1 MATRAIPHSPERREE
16 PSLRVLLVEDDENDY
31 LLTRELLAKA
41 TGHRFDLEWVASYE
55 AAREALRRDS
65 HDVYLFGHLLG
76 RRNGLELLAEAVS
89 RQCRAPV
96 ILLTGQDE
104 REVDIEAMKAGAAD
118 YLVKGR
124 IDAALLDRS
133 IRYAIERKRY
143 QDSLRQVHAALEQRI
158 RERTTA
164 LEQANDRLR
173 SLAEELRGAD
183 RRKDEFLAMLAHEL
197 RNPLAPIRN
206 ALHIIHLRGPERRE
220 SIRQAWEII
229 DRQTEHL
236 SRLVDDLL
244 DVSRITR
251 GKINLQKQPLDVAT
265 VVARAVEGSRPLM
278 EARRHTLE
286 VLVPD
291 DVGRVEGD
299 PIRLAQVLWNLLNNA
314 AKYTP
319 EDGRVW
325 LEVEKGQGQIV
336 LRVRDTGVGIPPEAL
351 PTVFDLFSQGER
363 TLDRA
368 EGGLGIGLTLVR
380 QLTEMHGGAVEV
392 FSEGPGKGS
401 AFVVRLPLLAENAPA
416 AVSGPG
422 AADVGWGGLTARH
435 RILVVDDNR
444 DSAESL
450 ATLLRLVGNDVRTAH
465 DGPRALEAA
474 AAYHP
479 DLVLLDIGLPG
490 LNGYEVAR
498 RLRAEPNH
506 HRAVLVA
513 VTGYGGEEDR
523 RRSLAAG
530 FDHHMVKPIDFDAL
544 RALLASIG

>member
-1 MATRAIPHSPERREE
+1 
-16 PSLRVLLVEDDENDY
+16 
-31 LLTRELLAKA
+31 
-41 TGHRFDLEWVASYE
+41 
-55 AAREALRRDS
+55 
-65 HDVYLFGHLLG
+65 
-76 RRNGLELLAEAVS
+76 
-89 RQCRAPV
+89 
-96 ILLTGQDE
+96 
-104 REVDIEAMKAGAAD
+104 
-118 YLVKGR
+118 
-124 IDAALLDRS
+124 
-133 IRYAIERKRY
+133 
-143 QDSLRQVHAALEQRI
+143 
-158 RERTTA
+158 
-164 LEQANDRLR
+164 
-173 SLAEELRGAD
+173 
-183 RRKDEFLAMLAHEL
+183 
-197 RNPLAPIRN
+197 
-206 ALHIIHLRGPERRE
+206 
-220 SIRQAWEII
+220 
-229 DRQTEHL
+229 
-236 SRLVDDLL
+236 
-244 DVSRITR
+244 
-251 GKINLQKQPLDVAT
+251 LDVAT

-278 EARRHTLE
+278 EVRRHTLE
-286 VLVPD
+286 VSVPD
-291 DVGRVEGD
+291 DAGRVEGD

-319 EDGRVW
+319 EGGRVW
-325 LEVEKGQGQIV
+325 MEVEKRQEQIV
-336 LRVRDTGVGIPPEAL
+336 LRVRDTGVGIPSEAL

-416 AVSGPG
+416 AVSGPS
-422 AADVGWGGLTARH
+422 AADVGWGELTAKH

-444 DSAESL
+444 DSAGSL

-474 AAYHP
+474 AVYHP

-506 HRAVLVA
+506 HRVVLVA
-513 VTGYGGEEDR
+513 LTGYGGEEDR